1 MKKIISLLCAIALVS
16 VVANAQPQKGNDDA
30 WRERVKIEQISYI
43 SAELGLTAEQSQAFW
58 PVWNDVHEKRQ
69 ETFKASVEAFKALQE
84 GVNGP
89 DAAKLLDAYVKAKA
103 AVNDLNA
110 EALERFGKV
119 LPAEK
124 VAKLIVAEETF
135 RRNQIGKLGGKGGH
149 GKGGHGKG
157 GHGKG
162 GHSHQGGFG
171 QGGPR
176 GGFGGGNN
184 MPQDFD

>member
-16 VVANAQPQKGNDDA
+16 VVAYAQPKKGNEDA
-30 WRERVKIEQISYI
+30 WRERVKIERISYL
-43 SAELGLTAEQSQAFW
+43 SAELSLTAEQSQVFW
-58 PVWNDVHEKRQ
+58 PVWNEVDEKRQ
-69 ETFKASVEAFKALQE
+69 EVFRASSAAFRALQE
-84 GVNGP
+84 GVDGP
-89 DAAKLLDAYVKAKA
+89 DAAKLLDDYVKAKA
-103 AVNDLNA
+103 AANDLNA

-119 LPAEK
+119 LSAEK

-157 GHGKG
+157 GHGQG
-162 GHSHQGGFG
+162 GHGHQGGFG